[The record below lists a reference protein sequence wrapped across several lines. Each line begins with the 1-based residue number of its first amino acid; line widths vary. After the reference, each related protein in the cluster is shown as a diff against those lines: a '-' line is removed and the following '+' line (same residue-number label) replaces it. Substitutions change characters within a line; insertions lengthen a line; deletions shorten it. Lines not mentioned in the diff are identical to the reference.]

1 MTKRPARLTQA
12 FVNAIE
18 TPGRYS
24 DGRRAFGLTLLV
36 KPLRSGHGFS
46 RAYSQRITLPD
57 GKKRQIGV
65 GAHPLTTLKMAREAA
80 FANAQAIRAS
90 QVAIPSSTLLSTLQ
104 PVQPIPQAQ
113 PIITQPFAIETP
125 VFSEVAEQTIA
136 ALRDTWKGNRH
147 EIMWESQLRN
157 YALPVLGN
165 LPVNRITSGDV
176 VRVLSPIWTTR
187 HATAKQ
193 LKMKLNTIFDHAVAR
208 NWIDENPT
216 ARASKALPKMKTNGV
231 DNRRALPY
239 QEIPRAIEK
248 IRAARVIYP
257 ATKQGLEFM
266 ILTATRRDETRLATW
281 AEIDLTARL
290 WTIPALRMKGGYEH
304 RIPLSR
310 QAVDLLERIGGDKS
324 GYVFQSKNGKSIGQ
338 NTFIDLLKRNAV
350 DSSVHGFRSAFR
362 TWAEDLT
369 DASHTAKEMAL
380 SHRVGNQVEQPY
392 MRSDV
397 LDQRTPLMQDWSDY
411 LLEISID
418 K

>member
-36 KPLRSGHGFS
+36 KPLTSGHG
-46 RAYSQRITLPD
+46 YSKTFAQRLTLPD
-57 GKKRQIGV
+57 GSKRQIGL
-65 GAHPLTTLKMAREAA
+65 GAHPLTTLKMARENA
-80 FANAQAIRAS
+80 FANAQAIRVS
-90 QVAIPSSTLLSTLQ
+90 QAGIPSTTLLSTLQ
-104 PVQPIPQAQ
+104 SVQSIPQAQ
-113 PIITQPFAIETP
+113 PTITQAFAVETP
-125 VFSEVAEQTIA
+125 VFSEVAAQTIA
-136 ALRDTWKGNRH
+136 ALRDTWKGDKH

-157 YALPVLGN
+157 YALPILGD
-165 LPVNRITSGDV
+165 LPVNTITSGDV
-176 VRVLSPIWTTR
+176 VRVLTPIWTTR

-193 LKMKLNTIFDHAVAR
+193 LKMKLNTIFDHAIAR
-208 NWIDENPT
+208 NWIDENPVE
-216 ARASKALPKMKTNGV
+216 RASKALPRVKTNGV

-248 IRAARVIYP
+248 INAARVIYP
-257 ATKQGLEFM
+257 ATQQGLIFM
-266 ILTATRRDETRLATW
+266 ILTGVRRDEMRYATW
-281 AEIDLTARL
+281 SEIDLTARL
-290 WTIPALRMKGGYEH
+290 WVIPASRMKSGYEH
-304 RIPLSR
+304 RIPLAR
-310 QAVDLLERIGGDKS
+310 QAVDLLERIDGDKS
-324 GYVFQSKNGKSIGQ
+324 GYVFQSKNGRSIGQ
-338 NTFIDLLKRNAV
+338 NTFIDLLKRNAI

-397 LDQRTPLMQDWSDY
+397 LDQRKPLMQAWADFV
-411 LLEISID
+411 LPTE
-418 K
+418 